1 MDQVAK
7 SAVPLL
13 LHAVW
18 KDDSGLHLWVERPEG
33 HRIIADVDLLE
44 VPAHQRRLFA
54 VLDQRSRAQLT
65 LKLRTPKGRAVE
77 KAVPTWVF
85 PPWTAVTALVKLQEE
100 ASSAAMA
107 PDLRFFVDVVQG
119 LDAFARSGRAL
130 VALTWEDNE

>member
-1 MDQVAK
+1 MGQVAK

-18 KDDSGLHLWVERPEG
+18 KDDSGLHLWVERPEV

-44 VPAHQRRLFA
+44 VPAHQRRLIA
-54 VLDQRSRAQLT
+54 VLDRGRRSQLT
-65 LKLRTPKGRAVE
+65 PKLGTPKGRGVE

-85 PPWTAVTALVKLQEE
+85 PPWAAVTALVQLQEE
-100 ASSAAMA
+100 VSSTAMA

-119 LDAFARSGRAL
+119 LDAFARS
-130 VALTWEDNE
+130 